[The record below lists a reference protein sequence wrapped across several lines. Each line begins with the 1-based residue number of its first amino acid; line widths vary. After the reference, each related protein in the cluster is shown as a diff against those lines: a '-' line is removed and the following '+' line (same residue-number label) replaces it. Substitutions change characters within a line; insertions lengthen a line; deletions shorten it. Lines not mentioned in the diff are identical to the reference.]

1 MQFMADL
8 HLTCETCGGQRFKK
22 EILEVRY
29 KNKNINEILNLTVSE
44 ALIFFSDKKNICDKI
59 KPLNDV
65 GLGYVKLGQS
75 SSSLSGGEAQ
85 RVKLASFLIKK
96 GGNKNDN
103 TLFLFD
109 EPTTGLHFHDIEKLL
124 NSINA
129 LINERNSA
137 VLIEHNIEVIKN
149 ADWIIDLGPEGG
161 DNGGFINFAGLPE
174 DMVKL
179 RELNHT
185 ARYLKEKI

>member
-1 MQFMADL
+1 M
-8 HLTCETCGGQRFKK
+8 
-22 EILEVRY
+22 
-29 KNKNINEILNLTVSE
+29 
-44 ALIFFSDKKNICDKI
+44 
-59 KPLNDV
+59 
-65 GLGYVKLGQS
+65 GQS

-85 RVKLASFLIKK
+85 RVKLASFLSKK
-96 GGNKNDN
+96 GGNKNDH

-129 LINERNSA
+129 LIDERNSA

-161 DNGGFINFAGLPE
+161 ENGGFINFAGLPE
-174 DMVKL
+174 DMIKL
-179 RELNHT
+179 RNLNHT